1 MCVYHTSVPLQGPFY
16 DDIGGLGPHAST
28 LAQID
33 LLDLE

>member
-1 MCVYHTSVPLQGPFY
+1 MFVYHTSVPLGRPLY

-33 LLDLE
+33 QLDLE